1 MFSDMLISKA
11 DLKRKMQVMKIE
23 NKLQV
28 SIGEY

>member
-23 NKLQV
+23 NKLKV
-28 SIGEY
+28 VGEY